1 MGLRYRKSIKLGKG
15 VRLNLSKSRPSV
27 SVGTKG
33 LRYTV
38 GTKKSTA
45 TVGIPGTGIYYTT
58 SKSHGSKRG
67 STNKKASP
75 SKANLSGT
83 VVTLPSG
90 EKIEL
95 TDAYVRGYEKFVDDI
110 TGLHKKCSDK
120 ISWEDILNSPEPFET
135 GEIGPKEK
143 QAQYEFDT
151 MQPTFFEKINKS
163 AFDKRLEEAHERIA
177 AAKEE
182 DFRDYEEWEN
192 ERFLAGKIINGDVE
206 CFNQAIAYCNGFDDF
221 KDHFETIDFSS
232 DDASYIQADV
242 TININES
249 IPEDKIYYNTSGKPA
264 YKKMSATEMY
274 DLAKNYVYSLT
285 IRIARET
292 YAILPVSQIVV
303 NVRDNKDNG
312 MGDELILS
320 VCFETDQFE
329 VIEFE
334 KLYNPEEYIE
344 KLVHNVNFKKTK
356 GFESVEPLLIE
367 KAKPSFAQKAMNKV
381 KNVLPNGKFDAS
393 KWEEDNA
400 ELVNKCKSAYSTYLE
415 KYVNAVGVDEKI
427 ESLKELISFFSA
439 LKEEFDKRGGDYKLY
454 FEETFMKENSR
465 KINPLKDW
473 MRELKDLEDSYF
485 DLKEKELES
494 IDTDEMCKNRILA
507 AIRENPGISQKELAE
522 RFDKMPIQKILS
534 MTWEL
539 IQDGSVTK
547 EKRDT
552 ETVFFGKG

>member
-15 VRLNLSKSRPSV
+15 VRLNLSKSGPSV

-58 SKSHGSKRG
+58 SKSHDSKRG
-67 STNKKASP
+67 SANKKASP

-83 VVTLPSG
+83 IVTLPSG

-120 ISWEDILNSPEPFET
+120 ISWEDILNSPEPFEM

-177 AAKEE
+177 VAKEE

-206 CFNQAIAYCNGFDDF
+206 CFNQAIACYNGFDDF

-232 DDASYIQADV
+232 DDAGYIQADV

-274 DLAKNYVYSLT
+274 DLAKNYVYSLA

-292 YAILPVSQIVV
+292 YAILPVSQIIV
-303 NVRDNKDNG
+303 NVRDKKDNG

-329 VIEFE
+329 AIEFE
-334 KLYNPEEYIE
+334 KLYNPEDYIE
-344 KLVHNVNFKKTK
+344 KLVHNVDFKKTK
-356 GFESVEPLLIE
+356 GFAPIEPLLIE
-367 KAKPSFAQKAMNKV
+367 KAKPSFAQKAMIKV
-381 KNVLPNGKFDAS
+381 KNVLPSGKFDAA
-393 KWEEDNA
+393 KWEEDNT
-400 ELVNKCKSAYSTYLE
+400 ELVHKCKSAYSKYLE
-415 KYVNAVGVDEKI
+415 KYVNAKGVDEKI

-439 LKEEFDKRGGDYKLY
+439 LEEEFDKRGGDYKLY